1 MLWPLLVPGCPG
13 GICTASGVTKESLTT
28 SDEEQKPRTGTCL
41 LGLKQLEGISF
52 AACDSYGC
60 ISLCAV
66 KQRSLYMYPTRLQF
80 IWAGK
85 GKLGNLILEH
95 LVAHTVQVFHLFIL
109 ISYMVT
115 IIFQRDILP
124 DSEYKD
130 NQEVKNLPSNQRLVL
145 YIPRILAEFD
155 FLI

>member
-1 MLWPLLVPGCPG
+1 
-13 GICTASGVTKESLTT
+13 
-28 SDEEQKPRTGTCL
+28 
-41 LGLKQLEGISF
+41 
-52 AACDSYGC
+52 
-60 ISLCAV
+60 
-66 KQRSLYMYPTRLQF
+66 
-80 IWAGK
+80 
-85 GKLGNLILEH
+85 
-95 LVAHTVQVFHLFIL
+95 
-109 ISYMVT
+109 MVT